1 MMRKNKNMSNDFEK
15 MAEELQASIMEDA
28 RKVYSE
34 KVIERWLNPR
44 NLGKIRNPDGFAKII
59 GPCGDT
65 MQISFRVKDGRLSRI
80 KFTTDGCASSIA
92 AGSMAAE
99 LAQGKKIEEA
109 AEISQQM
116 ILNALDGLPEESV
129 HCALL
134 ASNTLKE
141 AITNYFDSNRNNS
154 VKQRDKE

>member
-1 MMRKNKNMSNDFEK
+1 
-15 MAEELQASIMEDA
+15 
-28 RKVYSE
+28 
-34 KVIERWLNPR
+34 
-44 NLGKIRNPDGFAKII
+44 
-59 GPCGDT
+59 
-65 MQISFRVKDGRLSRI
+65 MQISFKVKDGRLSKI
-80 KFTTDGCASSIA
+80 KFMTDGCASSIA

-116 ILNALDGLPEESV
+116 ILEALKGLPEESV

-141 AITNYFDSNRNNS
+141 AVKDYNHTKKDSPNTQGNE
-154 VKQRDKE
+154 D

>member
-1 MMRKNKNMSNDFEK
+1 MSNNFEK
-15 MAEELQASIMEDA
+15 TVNELQASIMEDA
-28 RKVYSE
+28 RNTYSE
-34 KVIERWLNPR
+34 KVIERWLNPK
-44 NLGKIRNPDGFAKII
+44 NLGKMRNADGVAKIK

-65 MQISFRVKDGRLSRI
+65 MQISFKVKDGRLSKI

-99 LAQGKKIEEA
+99 LAQGKKLEEA

-116 ILNALDGLPEESV
+116 ILDTLDGLPEESV

-141 AITNYFDSNRNNS
+141 AIRNYFDSKRNDS
-154 VKQRDKE
+154 VKQQNKE